1 MRIELHVDRLVLD
14 GVGVSEHQVPA
25 LRAALITELTRL
37 LGDQPGLT
45 GSSRRVVAPD
55 IQLAA
60 NPAALGGN
68 LARSIH
74 SGLSADSPGARPR

>member
-14 GVGVSEHQVPA
+14 GVGVGEHQIPA
-25 LRAALITELTRL
+25 LRAALIGELTRL
-37 LGDQPGLT
+37 LAEQPGLT

-55 IQLAA
+55 VQLAA
-60 NPAALGGN
+60 NPVALGGN

-74 SGLSADSPGARPR
+74 SGLSADSPGTRPR